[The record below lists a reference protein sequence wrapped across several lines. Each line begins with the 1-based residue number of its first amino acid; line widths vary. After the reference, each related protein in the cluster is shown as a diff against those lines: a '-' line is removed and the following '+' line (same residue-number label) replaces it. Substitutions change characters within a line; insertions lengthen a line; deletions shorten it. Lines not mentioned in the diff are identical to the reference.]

1 MKNLLLVIADLV
13 MNKSGSYRW
22 IAGSI
27 MTKIRLVSMVL
38 VFSVLSLIVIG
49 SALNMIMID
58 LQRTTESQQQLAMTS
73 VSVVGFTII
82 IVALSAI
89 CLFFRK
95 SVWGVS
101 TTSAAVDS
109 IPHSNS
115 ESTLEASPLMQ
126 ALSVLIMD
134 FVDERREKRQRGP
147 DSVEQIRV
155 RET

>member
-22 IAGSI
+22 IAALI
-27 MTKIRLVSMVL
+27 MAKIRFVSMVL
-38 VFSVLSLIVIG
+38 TFSILSLIVIG

-73 VSVVGFTII
+73 VSIVGFTMI
-82 IVALSAI
+82 IVALAAI
-89 CLFFRK
+89 CLLFRR
-95 SVWGVS
+95 SVWGIS
-101 TTSAAVDS
+101 LTAAASDS
-109 IPHSNS
+109 VPHSNT
-115 ESTLEASPLMQ
+115 EPTLEASPLMQ

-147 DSVEQIRV
+147 DTVEQIQV